1 MDAQH
6 VFPANIGD
14 RTDRNVLSRLAGAWL
29 PTANAA
35 MAKRQTA
42 ARHMGFLAWL
52 LGCAGLS
59 VMPAAAAQTTP
70 VVTKNYLP
78 VAVICRSDPDDQ
90 ILGYICRRIE
100 ADAPRLAL
108 EYGMRLSV
116 ERGAVAED
124 RWTAPRDTVPLEVVL
139 TATRPTSQFA
149 TKEITT
155 ALSAPPIELGDP
167 PWSATFVAS
176 GVPRDLVHPVADAA
190 LERISAFLNERALRE
205 RDTSTRIAPQR

>member
-1 MDAQH
+1 MPVATAQS
-6 VFPANIGD
+6 G
-14 RTDRNVLSRLAGAWL
+14 
-29 PTANAA
+29 
-35 MAKRQTA
+35 
-42 ARHMGFLAWL
+42 
-52 LGCAGLS
+52 
-59 VMPAAAAQTTP
+59 P

-78 VAVICRSDPDDQ
+78 VVVICRSDPDDQ

-116 ERGAVAED
+116 ERGAVAQD
-124 RWTAPRDTVPLEVVL
+124 HWTAPRDTVPLEVVL
-139 TATRPTSQFA
+139 TATRPASQFS

-155 ALSAPPIELGDP
+155 QLSAPPIEPGDS
-167 PWSATFVAS
+167 PWAATFVAT

-190 LERISAFLNERALRE
+190 LERISAFLSERTLRE